1 MDTMDWSALAVAVD
15 EQVYRPPSD
24 RDVCARMYGVVVAGG
39 DVTAPTVRLLEKGE
53 GQRLLR
59 KTRLPSGLTAMAMT
73 MGGWRAP
80 MEEDG
85 SMVARPRA
93 HPQRQR
99 IHSTGLVAG
108 EGVLVT
114 VLRTASA
121 DPNGD
126 VLVLP
131 GGQGRV
137 PDAMRAC
144 WLRAKAREA
153 GRPEADGLPW
163 RMRV

>member
-1 MDTMDWSALAVAVD
+1 MDWTALAMAVD

-24 RDVCARMYGVVVAGG
+24 RDVMARMYGVVVADG
-39 DVTAPTVRLLEKGE
+39 DVCAPIVRLLEKGE

-59 KTRLPSGLTAMAMT
+59 KARLPAGLTAMAMS

-80 MEEDG
+80 MEDDG
-85 SMVARPRA
+85 SMTARPSE
-93 HPQRQR
+93 HSQRRR
-99 IHSTGLVAG
+99 IHSTALVAG
-108 EGVLVT
+108 DGELVT
-114 VLRTASA
+114 VVRTACS

-126 VLVLP
+126 VMVLP
-131 GGQGRV
+131 GGAGRV
-137 PDAMRAC
+137 PDAMRTC

-163 RMRV
+163 RVRV